1 MNESSPAYP
10 RRWWALGAL
19 ALAAIVVSLDLT
31 ILNVALPSLATGLK
45 ASTSDLQ
52 WFANAYN
59 LVFAALML
67 PAGLLGDRYG
77 RKKLM
82 LGSLVVFGLASAGCA
97 YSTSVGEL
105 IAFRALLGVGAA
117 FLLPLGISCMPVLF
131 KQEEMGKAVTI
142 WVTANAIGTPLGP
155 IVGGLLLDHFWW
167 GSVFLINVP
176 IVVVALVA
184 VALLLPESASP
195 VPPRLDLLGVL
206 LSSAGLAILTFGMID
221 AGKDGWGSATTLGCI
236 LGGALLLVAF
246 VLYQRALTR
255 RPDGQPLVDLGLFRS
270 RSFTWGTILSTVVT
284 FAMFGVL
291 FAMPQFFQAVDGT
304 TALGTGLRL
313 LPLIGGMLVG
323 SRVAGVIAP
332 KAGPKST
339 VTLGFALLAI
349 GLFTGMS
356 TKTGTGFGVIAIW
369 FTVFGAGMGLA
380 LPTSMNAALSMLSP
394 ESSGV
399 GSALI
404 QAMRQVG
411 GSIGV
416 AILGTVLTSGYR
428 SALNLSAVP
437 PQAHDAVRQS
447 AAAGVVVAHKL
458 GSPSVLSAVQSAF
471 THAIVVMLG
480 VCGGIAVAGV
490 VLAALFLPGK
500 GAPTAAP
507 DQDNSP
513 RLTPQS
519 V

>member
-1 MNESSPAYP
+1 MNESSAAYP
-10 RRWWALGAL
+10 RRWWALSAL
-19 ALAAIVVSLDLT
+19 AVAAIVVSLDLT

-82 LGSLVVFGLASAGCA
+82 LGALVVFGLASAGCA
-97 YSTSVGEL
+97 YSNSVGEL
-105 IAFRALLGVGAA
+105 IAYRALLGLGAA
-117 FLLPLGISCMPVLF
+117 FLLPLGISAMPVLF
-131 KQEEMGKAVTI
+131 KQEEMGKAVI
-142 WVTANAIGTPLGP
+142 VWVTANAIGTPLGP

-176 IVVVALVA
+176 VVVVALVM
-184 VALLLPESASP
+184 VALLLPESKSP

-206 LSSAGLAILTFGMID
+206 LSSAGLVALTFGVID
-221 AGKDGWGSATTLGCI
+221 AGKDGWGSAVTLGSI
-236 LGGALLLVAF
+236 LGGAALLVVF
-246 VLYQRALTR
+246 VFYQRALTR
-255 RPDGQPLVDLGLFRS
+255 RPHGEPLIDLSLFRS

-291 FAMPQFFQAVDGT
+291 FAMPQFFQAVDDT
-304 TALGTGLRL
+304 SALGTGLRL

-323 SRVAGVIAP
+323 SRVAGVVAP
-332 KAGPKST
+332 KTGPKLT
-339 VTLGFALLAI
+339 VTLGFVLLAA
-349 GLFTGMS
+349 GLFAGMT
-356 TKTGTGFGVIAIW
+356 TKTGTGFGVIAVW

-380 LPTSMNAALSMLSP
+380 LPTSMNAALGVLSP
-394 ESSGV
+394 DRSGV
-399 GSALI
+399 GSALV

-428 SALNLSAVP
+428 SALNLSSVP
-437 PQAHDAVRQS
+437 AQAHDAVRQS

-458 GSPSVLSAVQSAF
+458 GSPGVLHSVQSAF
-471 THAIVVMLG
+471 THAIVLMLG

-500 GAPTAAP
+500 NAATATP
-507 DQDNSP
+507 SEDNSP
-513 RLTPQS
+513 QLAPQS